1 VSCYHI
7 FLQPAYPILL
17 YGILKPDFIYY
28 CISEIIFNWKGII
41 MAATPSNMLPLGTV
55 APDFTLMDTVSG
67 RQMNLS
73 ELKSD
78 IATVIMF
85 ICNHCPF
92 VKHIQD
98 KLAEV
103 SNLYKEKGVS
113 FIGISSNDMENYPED
128 SPERMKEVAKRM
140 NYSFPYLYDETQDVA
155 RAYQAAC
162 TPDFYI
168 FDKDLKCLYRG
179 QFDDARPGN
188 NIPVTGRDLK
198 AALDNILNGIAVDP
212 GQKPSIGC
220 NIKWK

>member
-1 VSCYHI
+1 
-7 FLQPAYPILL
+7 
-17 YGILKPDFIYY
+17 
-28 CISEIIFNWKGII
+28 
-41 MAATPSNMLPLGTV
+41 MAATPSNMLPLGTI
-55 APDFTLMDTVSG
+55 APDFTLLDTVSG
-67 RQMNLS
+67 RKMNLS

-113 FIGISSNDMENYPED
+113 FIGISSNDIENYPED

-140 NYSFPYLYDETQDVA
+140 NYSFLYLYDETQDVA
-155 RAYQAAC
+155 RAYLAAC

-168 FDKDLKCLYRG
+168 FDKDLKCVYRG

-198 AALDNILNGIAVDP
+198 AALDNILNGIAVDSD
-212 GQKPSIGC
+212 QKPSIGC